1 LPIKLNAS
9 HISYTRFSINPALAT
24 LHVLPLAHAE
34 YDGAPM
40 TSFPIDLDADPSD
53 EGSTAKKLARL
64 ITPLFGVDQ
73 VNPTHGLIWI
83 SDYER
88 ITLKELGRGAP
99 KPQGTIHKDEDS
111 GDSGLE
117 SFTGGGNRAVPLAG
131 NLPGEVTGPTLN
143 RFGPDTKA
151 AVYLTAANAA
161 LAPLSKDLGIALSV
175 LIDCNLGRVQDIQL
189 LTAWAG
195 ATLSIFRS
203 QPLFV
208 ASALKGRTIQRAYS
222 SRWLM
227 DQREYSAAP
236 AYAELDCK
244 LDRKVV
250 PEKLA
255 PRSLNLIDGTILELV
270 RALPEVSD
278 STSVETPTAK
288 LARIASTWVATLL
301 QSGVREGGDP
311 AIYWASE
318 PSPGHRV
325 IQSYLSNIA
334 TIKTLLN
341 AQAEFEGLKIRG
353 QSEDTIVKAFL
364 PRLPDDDQ
372 WFSLEEP
379 QKKLLLEMVRATIS
393 LAVDKLDHGDPEVLV
408 VEDLIGECL
417 GRAEPFLDATDEIVL
432 GLRVTL
438 AQLRMN
444 RAIFE
449 NAVRDPAPLIKIV
462 NFLASG
468 LRERTIDLGPGL
480 FLMATAAVTLNRYV
494 RNAGPIPDQQWS
506 ADAVFDLLRDYWETY
521 FELFEEELELK
532 RGATSAGFYL
542 HNYAGFLS
550 WSTRLADLHRSR
562 SLFSRFVLPSRRYFA
577 TQQSNS
583 RPLRISL
590 QVAASGLARL
600 AEKLTELGDLE
611 SSRASADEG
620 FQLAREAIWIARADN
635 DWTPDIPTS
644 GMRRMASSS
653 AKGMLAG
660 FEDGSSANLTQ
671 AAFAD
676 LDAIISVGERWV
688 ELNPA
693 HIEGALF
700 SHFAELRIRMNIA
713 KLRMDITH

>member
-1 LPIKLNAS
+1 
-9 HISYTRFSINPALAT
+9 
-24 LHVLPLAHAE
+24 
-34 YDGAPM
+34 M
-40 TSFPIDLDADPSD
+40 TSFPINLDSDRPD
-53 EGSTAKKLARL
+53 EGSTAVKLARL
-64 ITPLFGVDQ
+64 IAPLFGVDQ

-99 KPQGTIHKDEDS
+99 KPHGTIDDEDDDEDS
-111 GDSGLE
+111 GGGGPE
-117 SFTGGGNRAVPLAG
+117 AFTGGGKRAITSAG

-161 LAPLSKDLGIALSV
+161 LGPLSTDLQIALSL

-208 ASALKGRTIQRAYS
+208 ASALKGRAIQRAYS

-244 LDRKVV
+244 FDRKVV
-250 PEKLA
+250 PERLA
-255 PRSLNLIDGTILELV
+255 PRSLNLIDGTISELV
-270 RALPEVSD
+270 RALPEVPD

-288 LARIASTWVATLL
+288 LARIASIWAATLL

-325 IQSYLSNIA
+325 IQSYLSNLE
-334 TIKTLLN
+334 TIRTLLN
-341 AQAEFEGLKIRG
+341 AQAEFEGLKVPG
-353 QSEDTIVKAFL
+353 QSEDTTVKELL

-372 WFSLEEP
+372 WFSLEDP
-379 QKKLLLEMVRATIS
+379 QKKFLLEMVRATIS
-393 LAVDKLDHGDPEVLV
+393 LAVGKLDHGDREILG
-408 VEDLIGECL
+408 VEDLIRECL
-417 GRAEPFLDATDEIVL
+417 DRAEPFMDATDEIVL

-444 RAIFE
+444 REITA
-449 NAVRDPAPLIKIV
+449 NVVLDPSPLIEIL
-462 NFLASG
+462 NFLVSG
-468 LRERTIDLGPGL
+468 LRERKIDLGSGL
-480 FLMATAAVTLNRYV
+480 FLMGTATVTLNRY
-494 RNAGPIPDQQWS
+494 RRSASPIPDERWS
-506 ADAVFDLLRDYWETY
+506 ADAVFDMLRDYWETY

-532 RGATSAGFYL
+532 RGASSAGFYL
-542 HNYAGFLS
+542 HNYAGFLAGS
-550 WSTRLADLHRSR
+550 DRLADLHRSR
-562 SLFSRFVLPSRRYFA
+562 SLFSRFVLPSRRHFSA
-577 TQQSNS
+577 QQSNP
-583 RPLRISL
+583 RPLRVSL
-590 QVAASGLARL
+590 QVAAAGLSRL
-600 AEKLTELGDLE
+600 AKKFTELGDLE
-611 SSRASADEG
+611 SSRACADEG
-620 FQLAREAIWIARADN
+620 FQLAREAVWIARADN
-635 DWTPDIPTS
+635 NWTPDSPTS
-644 GMRRMASSS
+644 GMRRLAQS
-653 AKGMLAG
+653 AARGLLAG

-671 AAFAD
+671 DALAD
-676 LDAIISVGERWV
+676 VDAMISVGERWL

-693 HIEGALF
+693 HKEGNF
-700 SHFAELRIRMNIA
+700 SSDFAELRIRVNMSKI
-713 KLRMDITH
+713 RMEVTP